1 MSRNEIKLYQI
12 LIRVIII
19 IAIIAITILIYQ
31 AQSPHH

>member
-31 AQSPHH
+31 EQSPHH